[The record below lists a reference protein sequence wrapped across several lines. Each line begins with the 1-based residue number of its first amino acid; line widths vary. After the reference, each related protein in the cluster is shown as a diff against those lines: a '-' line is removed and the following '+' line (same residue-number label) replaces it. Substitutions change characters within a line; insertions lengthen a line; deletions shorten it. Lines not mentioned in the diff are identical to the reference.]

1 MYDLIGDIHGHASE
15 LKKLL
20 TKLGYT
26 FKNGSWSHSSRKV
39 VFVGDYIDRGPEIRE
54 VLRIVKSMVDSNKAY
69 AVMGNHEYN
78 AIAFSHRLPDG
89 SFLRAHNSVHIR
101 QHQATIDQFS
111 EYSVEWQQWID
122 WFYTLPLFLEI
133 DGIRVVHSCWDSNH
147 ISWLKETHGNI
158 LTKKLLIDSHEKD
171 SREYLVVNDILKGK
185 EMDIPKEF
193 AWKDKDGHPRTS
205 NRIKWWSDASVNSF
219 ESLIF
224 NCPDGLKNELIPA
237 GLIKNCYP
245 TDAPPVF
252 FGHYW
257 LDDDFPKIQ
266 TQNAVCLDYSV
277 AKGGRLVAYRWSGES
292 ALHESNFVF
301 VKSER

>member
-1 MYDLIGDIHGHASE
+1 MYDLIGDLHGHANE

-20 TKLGYT
+20 SKLGYT
-26 FKNGSWSHSSRKV
+26 NKDGYWSHPWRKV

-54 VLRIVKSMVDSNKAY
+54 VLHIVKSMVDSNQAF

-89 SFLRAHNSVHIR
+89 NFLRAHNSVHIR

-147 ISWLKETHGNI
+147 ISWLKENHGNL
-158 LTKKLLIDSHEKD
+158 LTSKLLLQSHQKE
-171 SREYLVVNDILKGK
+171 SFEYVVINDILKGK
-185 EMDIPKEF
+185 EIDIPTEF
-193 AWKDKDGHPRTS
+193 AWHDKDGHPRTS
-205 NRIKWWSDASVNSF
+205 NRIKWWTDSS
-219 ESLIF
+219 ESTFGSLLF
-224 NCPDGLKNELIPA
+224 NCPDGLKNRVMPREHFF
-237 GLIKNCYP
+237 NSYP
-245 TDAPPVF
+245 SDAPPVF

-257 LDDDFPKIQ
+257 LEDNFPSIQ
-266 TQNAVCLDYSV
+266 NSNAVCLDYSV
-277 AKGGRLVAYRWSGES
+277 AKGGSLVAYRWSGES
-292 ALHESNFVF
+292 TLHQDNFVF
-301 VKSER
+301 VNTKG